1 MRSKRYRALKEK
13 IDSAKTYTL
22 DEAVAILS
30 SGDNTKLGGGVELH
44 IKCGIDVKQSDQ
56 QVRGTVVL
64 PHGSGKQK
72 RIAVLTANPD
82 AAKEA
87 GATLVGGEEI
97 INEIRTTGKI
107 NFDVLVAEPAF
118 MAKLA
123 PVAKILGPRGLM
135 PSPKDG
141 TVTPDSAK
149 AVKDLVRG
157 KVTFKNDDT
166 GNIHLLVGQVSFGPE
181 KLKENI
187 QTAYDAVKASRP
199 TAAKGSFIQAINLC
213 TTMGPGIKVTL

>member
-13 IDSAKTYTL
+13 VDSAKTYTL

-30 SGDNTKLGGGVELH
+30 SGDNTKLGSGVELH
-44 IKCGIDVKQSDQ
+44 VKCGIDVKQSDQ
-56 QVRGTVVL
+56 TVRGTIVL
-64 PHGSGKQK
+64 PHGSGKQQ
-72 RIAVLTANPD
+72 RIAVLTANP
-82 AAKEA
+82 ASAKEA
-87 GATLVGGEEI
+87 GAALAGGEEI

-118 MAKLA
+118 MPKLA

-141 TVTPDSAK
+141 MVTPDAVK
-149 AVKDLVRG
+149 AVKDLVHG

-166 GNIHLLVGQVSFGPE
+166 GNLHLLVGRVAFGPD

-187 QTAYDAVKASRP
+187 QAAYDAVKASRP
-199 TAAKGSFIQAINLC
+199 VASKGMFIQATTLC
-213 TTMGPGIKVTL
+213 ATMGPGIKVGL

>member
-30 SGDNTKLGGGVELH
+30 SGDNTKFSTAVELH
-44 IKCGIDVKQSDQ
+44 VRTSIDVKQSDQ
-56 QVRGTVVL
+56 TVRGTVVL
-64 PHGSGKQK
+64 PHGSGKQQ
-72 RIAVLTANPD
+72 RIAALTINPE
-82 AAKEA
+82 AAKAA
-87 GATLVGGEEI
+87 GAALAGGEEI
-97 INEIRTTGKI
+97 INEIRTTSKI

-118 MAKLA
+118 MPKLA

-141 TVTPDSAK
+141 TVSADVVK

-166 GNIHLLVGQVSFGPE
+166 GNLHLLVGRVSFGPE

-199 TAAKGSFIQAINLC
+199 TASKGSFIQAITLC
-213 TTMGPGIKVTL
+213 TTMGPGIKVAL